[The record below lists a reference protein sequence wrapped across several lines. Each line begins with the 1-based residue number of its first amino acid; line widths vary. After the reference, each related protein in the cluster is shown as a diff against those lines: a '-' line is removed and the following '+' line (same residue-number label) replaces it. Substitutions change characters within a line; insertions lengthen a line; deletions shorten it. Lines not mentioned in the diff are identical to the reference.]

1 MKYLVF
7 ILLITAGCATPK
19 PLLDYTLARSAIESA
34 KNVEAVRFAPA
45 HWHQASEYYR
55 TATLQYKDGKFE
67 VAKENFNLAQAFAEK
82 AENLTRL
89 KKFKSGDFAP

>member
-1 MKYLVF
+1 MRYLVF
-7 ILLITAGCATPK
+7 ILFFSAGCATPK
-19 PLLDYTLARSAIESA
+19 PLLEYTLARSAIEAA

-45 HWHQASEYYR
+45 HWHQAGEYYR
-55 TATLQYKDGKFE
+55 TASLQYTDGKNE
-67 VAKENFNLAQAFAEK
+67 EARENFRLARAFAEK